1 MLANFTEHGST
12 TWPSCLSN
20 AGYEKKKNNK
30 AYLMLIIHYRTD
42 PSTAESPRNFFSS
55 FLTEVGEE
63 EIVMDWRSEGN
74 EKVEAVG
81 M

>member
-1 MLANFTEHGST
+1 MSRST
-12 TWPSCLSN
+12 RVRLGPPHMSGCLSN
-20 AGYEKKKNNK
+20 AGYEKKNDK
-30 AYLMLIIHYRTD
+30 AYLILIIHYRTD
-42 PSTAESPRNFFSS
+42 PSTAECQEFFSS

-81 M
+81 K